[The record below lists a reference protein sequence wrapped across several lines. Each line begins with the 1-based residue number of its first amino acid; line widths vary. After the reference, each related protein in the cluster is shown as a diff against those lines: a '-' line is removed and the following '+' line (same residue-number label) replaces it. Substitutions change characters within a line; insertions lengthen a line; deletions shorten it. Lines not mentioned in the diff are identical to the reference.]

1 MQQNIFEGRIIKEN
15 INDLYKLGDELG
27 SGSYGIVRIV
37 HKRSY
42 KQKKFALKSIHRDRL
57 NEDIVSL
64 ERELDILMSIDHPNI
79 IGFEEMYMDNEYFNF
94 VTQLCMGGDLFGK
107 LAEAKGGR
115 FNERQAAK
123 IVKQILLAVKN
134 LNDNGICHRD
144 LKLENVM
151 VD

>member
-1 MQQNIFEGRIIKEN
+1 
-15 INDLYKLGDELG
+15 
-27 SGSYGIVRIV
+27 
-37 HKRSY
+37 
-42 KQKKFALKSIHRDRL
+42 
-57 NEDIVSL
+57 
-64 ERELDILMSIDHPNI
+64 MSIDHPNI

-115 FNERQAAK
+115 FSERQAAK

>member
-115 FNERQAAK
+115 FNER
-123 IVKQILLAVKN
+123 
-134 LNDNGICHRD
+134 
-144 LKLENVM
+144 
-151 VD
+151 